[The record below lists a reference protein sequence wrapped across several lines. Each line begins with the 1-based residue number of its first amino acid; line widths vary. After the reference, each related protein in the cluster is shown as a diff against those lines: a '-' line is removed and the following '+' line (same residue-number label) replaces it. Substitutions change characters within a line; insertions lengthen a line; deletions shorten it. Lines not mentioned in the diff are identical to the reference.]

1 MRQLRSN
8 QASQKDELVDRL
20 YQRYWLTLFTIIR
33 QSIPRSEDAE
43 DILLDVFLA
52 ALENPALAGMNE
64 RYQEA
69 WLRRVTYN
77 KCMDFH
83 RRLARRPALPLEG
96 HTETLHDEMHAMPEH
111 AALHHEEREQLQKH
125 FSALPEDQ
133 QELLRLRFGEEMA
146 CAQIAVRLHKS
157 EGAIRT
163 MLSRTLNR
171 LRVIYTQQKEDHDGK

>member
-8 QASQKDELVDRL
+8 QADQKDELVDRL

-43 DILLDVFLA
+43 DVLLDVFLA
-52 ALENPALAGMNE
+52 ALENPALANMNE
-64 RYQEA
+64 HYQEA

-83 RRLARRPALPLEG
+83 RRLARRPAFPLEG
-96 HTETLHDEMHAMPEH
+96 HTETLQDEEHTMPEH
-111 AALHHEEREQLQKH
+111 AALHREEREQLHKH
-125 FSALPEDQ
+125 FSALSADQ

-146 CAQIAVRLHKS
+146 CGQIAVRLHKS

-171 LRVIYTQQKEDHDGK
+171 LRVIYTQQKEDHDDE

>member
-8 QASQKDELVDRL
+8 QASRKDELVDRL

-43 DILLDVFLA
+43 DVLLDVFLA
-52 ALENPALAGMNE
+52 ALENPALANMNE

-83 RRLARRPALPLEG
+83 RRLASPASRASTG
-96 HTETLHDEMHAMPEH
+96 
-111 AALHHEEREQLQKH
+111 
-125 FSALPEDQ
+125 
-133 QELLRLRFGEEMA
+133 
-146 CAQIAVRLHKS
+146 
-157 EGAIRT
+157 GAYRDAT
-163 MLSRTLNR
+163 R
-171 LRVIYTQQKEDHDGK
+171 